1 VTFCGPACCK
11 RTALTGVEKKK
22 NEVSQHFSR
31 LRARVTMLA
40 LDESGMS
47 TLEYSIVED
56 YTRTVGVVIVVHHER
71 RRATG
76 TPCDRRL
83 HCHTPA

>member
-1 VTFCGPACCK
+1 MSE
-11 RTALTGVEKKK
+11 LTTYGIAA
-22 NEVSQHFSR
+22 N
-31 LRARVTMLA
+31 AGGA
-40 LDESGMS
+40 IAPMS
-47 TLEYSIVED
+47 YSIVDD
-56 YTRTVGVVIVVHHER
+56 YTRAVGVVIVVHHER